1 MDSSEIQIVDLLVGP
16 FKDTELHRR
25 LALFKSHGYNVK
37 IFAKLYLS
45 ELISPAL
52 PATFGYVKQREERA
66 AK

>member
-1 MDSSEIQIVDLLVGP
+1 MLTPKLVPLIKIHSYTGV
-16 FKDTELHRR
+16 E
-25 LALFKSHGYNVK
+25 ALFKSPGYNVK

-52 PATFGYVKQREERA
+52 LATAGYVEERDERA